1 MSWNFFDAWKIK
13 RTNEKQFKCTE
24 KEFSDQ
30 EKKCKKKFNVWE
42 NCTENSGFNDPICRN
57 NKLVK
62 YYSCVEKLN
71 RMKTFLEDKDLH
83 KDN

>member
-30 EKKCKKKFNVWE
+30 EKKCKKSLTF
-42 NCTENSGFNDPICRN
+42 G
-57 NKLVK
+57 
-62 YYSCVEKLN
+62 
-71 RMKTFLEDKDLH
+71 KTAQKTLDSMTPYAETI
-83 KDN
+83 N